1 MWLKS
6 IFSHSVGCHFTLL
19 LPLLSRIFFFFFGL
33 YHLLVIFFAFV
44 AYTLEM
50 VVASSWERRKWR
62 VSVLWGKVSVI
73 QDNYV
78 PEICVQHSGY
88 CQLCI
93 LCLACQL
100 FLPQF

>member
-19 LPLLSRIFFFFFGL
+19 LPLLSRIFFFFFF
-33 YHLLVIFFAFV
+33 LVYIIYLSFFFAFV

-78 PEICVQHSGY
+78 PEI
-88 CQLCI
+88 
-93 LCLACQL
+93 
-100 FLPQF
+100 

>member
-1 MWLKS
+1 MWFKS

-19 LPLLSRIFFFFFGL
+19 LPLLSRIFFFLVYIIYLSFFFFFF
-33 YHLLVIFFAFV
+33 FFAFV

-78 PEICVQHSGY
+78 PEICV
-88 CQLCI
+88 
-93 LCLACQL
+93 
-100 FLPQF
+100 

>member
-19 LPLLSRIFFFFFGL
+19 LPLLSRIFFFF
-33 YHLLVIFFAFV
+33 LVYIIYLSFFFAFV

-78 PEICVQHSGY
+78 PEI
-88 CQLCI
+88 
-93 LCLACQL
+93 
-100 FLPQF
+100 